1 MKQITAF
8 DVSNDVSFTYSHEY
22 QSNETG
28 AQIHITCWPHVQV
41 PFCGTTF
48 IKFGQLNLGH
58 AHRHIHH
65 ALKHAWPQKPISF
78 LFRKESRLKYTFC
91 SLCLNCV
98 YFLHA
103 NLADPKEG
111 KEIFVSN
118 SSYSKWHISSVHFK
132 LQLTPKCIKELNTV
146 VITCQDLR
154 VWLQKLQKKLTF
166 YGTYSTWR
174 VIF

>member
-8 DVSNDVSFTYSHEY
+8 DVSNDVIFTYFHEY

-28 AQIHITCWPHVQV
+28 AQIHTICCPHVQV
-41 PFCGTTF
+41 PFRGTTF

-78 LFRKESRLKYTFC
+78 LFRKESRLKCTFC
-91 SLCLNCV
+91 SLCLNRV
-98 YFLHA
+98 YFLNA
-103 NLADPKEG
+103 ILADPKEG

-118 SSYSKWHISSVHFK
+118 ISDSKWYSSSAHFK
-132 LQLTPKCIKELNTV
+132 LQLTPKSIKELN
-146 VITCQDLR
+146 
-154 VWLQKLQKKLTF
+154 
-166 YGTYSTWR
+166 
-174 VIF
+174 